1 MVKQIMIW
9 KLQDKCFGPNL
20 EGIKCDIKS
29 NLEDLKDKI
38 PGLNDIEVHIDCMS
52 SSNGDVIM
60 IADYEDEEALKMR
73 QNNEHWSATLKNN
86 VIPFVENSTHVEYI
100 F

>member
-1 MVKQIMIW
+1 
-9 KLQDKCFGPNL
+9 
-20 EGIKCDIKS
+20 
-29 NLEDLKDKI
+29 
-38 PGLNDIEVHIDCMS
+38 MS

-73 QNNEHWSATLKNN
+73 QNNEHWSITLKNN

-100 F
+100 I